1 MIKIELH
8 KSYSTKSRVIEIKLE
23 TPELNGRIMG
33 LYGPS
38 GIGKTSVLK
47 TLAGLTEAD
56 KINAVFGI
64 ETIESFQNSKQ
75 IAMQFQDNYLL
86 PGISLLDNLCL
97 LNSNDNEIRN
107 LTTSIGIEG
116 LLNEP
121 VANLSGGQ
129 KQRGAIAM
137 VLLSHKKLMLFD
149 EPFSALGDSDCQ
161 NVIKV
166 IKEYAKDRYLITA
179 SHRRD
184 LLEQLC
190 DDIIEMA

>member
-8 KSYSTKSRVIEIKLE
+8 KSYSSKSRVIEIKLE
-23 TPELNGRIMG
+23 TPELNGSIMG

-47 TLAGLTEAD
+47 ILAGLKEAD
-56 KINAVFGI
+56 KMNAIFGN

-75 IAMQFQDNYLL
+75 IALQFQDNYLL
-86 PGISLLDNLCL
+86 PGISLLDNLRL
-97 LNSNDNEIRN
+97 LNNNDNEIRD
-107 LTTSIGIEG
+107 LTAAIGIEE

-121 VANLSGGQ
+121 VTNLSGGQ

-137 VLLSHKKLMLFD
+137 VLLSNKKLLLFD

-166 IKEYAKDRYLITA
+166 IKEYAKDRYLIIA

-184 LLEQLC
+184 LLQQLC
-190 DDIIEMA
+190 DHIIEMV